1 MDLGQA
7 LIIFMSLLILI
18 PFTLQCIDEMVTERK
33 EKFYKNIRNK
43 ARKEVRLQQEAEEKV
58 RFLMELR

>member
-1 MDLGQA
+1 MDLGQF
-7 LIIFMSLLILI
+7 LIIFMSLMILI
-18 PFTLQCIDEMVTERK
+18 PFTLQLIDEMVN
-33 EKFYKNIRNK
+33 EKIYREIRNK